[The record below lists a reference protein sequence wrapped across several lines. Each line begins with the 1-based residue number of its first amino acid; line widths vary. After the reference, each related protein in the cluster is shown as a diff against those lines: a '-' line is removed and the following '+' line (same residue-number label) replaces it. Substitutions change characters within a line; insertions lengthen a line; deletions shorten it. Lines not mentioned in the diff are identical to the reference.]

1 MTFIDNNDLNIMFVM
16 NVSDEIMSRSVSKMV
31 LYINEL
37 NTLKLFVQ

>member
-37 NTLKLFVQ
+37 NALKLFVQ